1 MTPTFADLA
10 AAKYVLLT
18 TFRRDGTPV
27 PTAVWAAADADRLLV
42 WTVTDSYKVR
52 RLRRDPRITVAVCDV
67 RGTPRSDAVPG
78 TATVLDAA
86 GTERARATIA
96 RKYGILGWLTVKGS
110 VLRRGRAGTVG
121 LACVVEADDPT
132 PDPGPGG

>member
-18 TFRRDGTPV
+18 TFRKDGTPV

-42 WTVTDSYKVR
+42 WTVTDSYKVK
-52 RLRRDPRITVAVCDV
+52 RLRRDPRITLAVCDV
-67 RGTPRSDAVPG
+67 RGNPRSDAVPG

-86 GTERARATIA
+86 GTVGIACAVDAGATA
-96 RKYGILGWLTVKGS
+96 PET
-110 VLRRGRAGTVG
+110 GTP
-121 LACVVEADDPT
+121 A
-132 PDPGPGG
+132 PGHGG

>member
-1 MTPTFADLA
+1 MTPTFGDLA

-52 RLRRDPRITVAVCDV
+52 RLRRDPRITVAVCDA

-86 GTERARATIA
+86 GTERARAVIA

-121 LACVVEADDPT
+121 LACVVEAGDPA
-132 PDPGPGG
+132 PDPGPGR

>member
-1 MTPTFADLA
+1 MTPTFGDLA

-52 RLRRDPRITVAVCDV
+52 RLRRDPRITVAVCDA

-86 GTERARATIA
+86 GTERARGVIA

-121 LACVVEADDPT
+121 LACVVEAGDPA
-132 PDPGPGG
+132 PDPGPGR